1 MSPAG
6 PSQGANCTPD
16 WGSAAAGLANSAASV
31 GAPFHL
37 FALDGRVALVTGASS
52 GIGRAIATAIAGA
65 GARVVLVARRES
77 ALQATRAA
85 IAAAGGEANLLACD
99 LAERSALFDCARDAP
114 RLFGA
119 PDIVVNCAGVNI
131 RKPMLELTADDW
143 DRTMRLNLDA
153 PFFLSQRLAPAMI
166 ERGWG
171 RIINIASLQSVR
183 AFANSGAYGASKG
196 GVMQLTRAQAEAWS
210 SRGVTANAIAP
221 GFFATPLTAPVA
233 SDPVKWQANAART
246 FIGRNGELPDLTG
259 TVLYLASRA
268 SDYVTGQTIF
278 VDGGFSAG

>member
-1 MSPAG
+1 MTLPR
-6 PSQGANCTPD
+6 
-16 WGSAAAGLANSAASV
+16 
-31 GAPFHL
+31 L
-37 FALDGRVALVTGASS
+37 FSLDGRVALVTGASS
-52 GIGRAIATAIAGA
+52 GIGRAIASTLAEA
-65 GARVVLVARRES
+65 GARVVLVARGEAELGAARE
-77 ALQATRAA
+77 A
-85 IAAAGGEANLLACD
+85 IVAAGGQAAVLACD
-99 LAERSALFDCARDAP
+99 LADRDALASCAKAAP
-114 RLFGA
+114 RDFGA
-119 PDIVVNCAGVNI
+119 PDIVVNAAGINI

-143 DRTMRLNLDA
+143 DRTMRVNLDA

-196 GVMQLTRAQAEAWS
+196 GIMQLTRAQAEAWS
-210 SRGVTANAIAP
+210 GKGVTANAIAP
-221 GFFATPLTAPVA
+221 GFFATPLTAAVA

-246 FIGRNGELPDLTG
+246 FIGRNGELPDLAG
-259 TVLYLASRA
+259 TALYLASRA